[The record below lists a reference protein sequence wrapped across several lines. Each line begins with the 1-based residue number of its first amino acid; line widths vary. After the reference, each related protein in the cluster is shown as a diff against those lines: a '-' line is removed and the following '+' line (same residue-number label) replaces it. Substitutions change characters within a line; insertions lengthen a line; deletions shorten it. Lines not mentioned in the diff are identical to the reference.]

1 MKKIGIGFIGF
12 GTVGQGVWKNLEPQR
27 KELENRLGVE
37 IAFPRIAVRDLN
49 RSRDVDVPAEIL
61 TDDPY
66 AVINDPN
73 VDIVCELMGGTSKAK
88 EYTVA
93 ALKAG
98 KVVVTANKALIY
110 ESGSELFELVKNYGG
125 HYYFEA
131 SVAGAIP
138 IIKTLREGLV
148 ANRFQSIAGIING
161 TCNYILTRMQAERKS
176 YETILADAKALGY
189 VEQDD
194 SLDLDGKDAFHK
206 AVILAF
212 LAHGKWVDEDH
223 ALVEGIRNVTLEDM
237 DLAQNFGYRIKL
249 IGLIRRNFEKNAL
262 SLSVSP
268 SLVPLDKTLA
278 RVDGVYNAIKLS
290 GDVAGTTILIGRGA
304 GRDATS
310 SAVISDLVDAI
321 IGIRDDAHKFFT
333 ASDIDANYRLG
344 EGLRMATMDE
354 IKSPFYIRVTVA
366 DQVGVLAEIYRDL
379 AELNISI
386 AKVATYEHRET
397 STGTVTLLTYPTSE
411 TKMEELFERFGK
423 IKNIL
428 GKPLLLRVYESTRG

>member
-27 KELENRLGVE
+27 EELENRLGVK
-37 IAFPRIAVRDLN
+37 IAFPRIAVRDIG
-49 RSRDVDVPAEIL
+49 RSRDVDVPAQIMTE
-61 TDDPY
+61 DPY
-66 AVINDPN
+66 EVINDPA
-73 VDIVCELMGGTSKAK
+73 VDIVCELMGGTGKAR
-88 EYTVA
+88 EYTEA

-110 ESGSELFELVKNYGG
+110 ACGQQLFDLVKKHGG

-148 ANRFQSIAGIING
+148 ANRFASIAGIING
-161 TCNYILTRMQAERKS
+161 TCNYILSRMEAERKS

-212 LAHGKWVDEDH
+212 LAHGKWIDEDH

-237 DLAQNFGYRIKL
+237 DLAKNFGYRIKL
-249 IGLIRRNFEKNAL
+249 IGLIRRNFKTNAL

-310 SAVISDLVDAI
+310 SAVISDIVDAI

-333 ASDIDANYRLG
+333 AADIDANYHMG
-344 EGLRMATMDE
+344 ENLRMATVDE

-366 DQVGVLAEIYRDL
+366 DQVGVLADIYRDL

-397 STGTVTLLTYPTSE
+397 GTGTVTLLTYPTSE
-411 TKMEELFERFGK
+411 STMEKLFSRFEK

-428 GKPLLLRVYESTRG
+428 GRPLLLRVYESVRG

>member
-397 STGTVTLLTYPTSE
+397 CTGTVTLLTYPTSE

>member
-66 AVINDPN
+66 AVINDSN

-397 STGTVTLLTYPTSE
+397 CTGTVTLLTYPTSE

>member
-212 LAHGKWVDEDH
+212 LAHGKWVDEEH

-344 EGLRMATMDE
+344 EGLRMATMAE

-397 STGTVTLLTYPTSE
+397 CTGTVTLLTYPTSE

-428 GKPLLLRVYESTRG
+428 GKPLLLRVYESMRG

>member
-12 GTVGQGVWKNLEPQR
+12 GTVGQGVWKNLDPQR

>member
-423 IKNIL
+423 IK
-428 GKPLLLRVYESTRG
+428 KKW

>member
-212 LAHGKWVDEDH
+212 LAHGKWVDEEH

-397 STGTVTLLTYPTSE
+397 CTGTVTLLTYPTSE

-428 GKPLLLRVYESTRG
+428 GKPLLLRVYESMRG